1 MRPRDGPQIWKHR
14 SYSGGGMTEFM
25 HVKTDLLHGSLEE
38 PLSTTIPESRPRYII
53 PSIYGDI
60 CHLEGRS
67 DETGLPKRYMSQEKF
82 CHWRTC
88 RMNHKPESRGFKNAL
103 AKFYFV
109 RRWSNWPACTL
120 TCCLNV
126 GCLAQTSC
134 SAKSGLTASRR
145 DVRERPTVEIRVCSL
160 VLYYRFQNGSG
171 IASWD
176 RRQRK
181 CHRSVHYPTKV
192 PAGIQSDNNQT
203 VRQLKWSP
211 EDTYVAIKELTYTV
225 QIKIR
230 LLNETGM
237 TLTYVYWRWSERP
250 TIEMIP
256 LPLRTAGDVE
266 TQRCS

>member
-1 MRPRDGPQIWKHR
+1 MDRIYGSIEAIQVAVWQNSCMSRQTCYMGRSKNLYQQRYRNPAHGILSRRYMAIFVIWKKGAMKLVYR
-14 SYSGGGMTEFM
+14 RG
-25 HVKTDLLHGSLEE
+25 
-38 PLSTTIPESRPRYII
+38 
-53 PSIYGDI
+53 I
-60 CHLEGRS
+60 CPGNS
-67 DETGLPKRYMSQEKF
+67 VI
-82 CHWRTC
+82 WRTC

-109 RRWSNWPACTL
+109 RRWSNWPACAL

-145 DVRERPTVEIRVCSL
+145 DVSERPTVEIRACSL

-211 EDTYVAIKELTYTV
+211 EDTYVATKELTYTV

-250 TIEMIP
+250 TIERIP